1 MTTIKAFIK
10 SHPLLS
16 FYALAFAITWGGLIM
31 VVGGPSKIL
40 GNPDLLGP
48 RFAFV
53 MLAWLAGPSVASI
66 LMTCIVN
73 GSKGLRD
80 LFTRMTRWRVG
91 ARWYAV
97 ALLSAPLLVTA
108 ILFALSLS
116 SPEYL
121 PTILTTSDKG
131 ALLLQGIVGTFVGGI
146 FEELG
151 WTGFVT
157 HTLLRRMRHGVL
169 ATGLFVGVLWGVAH
183 LPLYYW
189 GASDDLSGA
198 LLVTVVAANVLAWF
212 PPYRVLMVWVYDRTE
227 SLLLAMLMHGSA
239 TGSLVI
245 LASLAGMALFIYT
258 LAFGAVLWIVV
269 GAVAL
274 ANHGH
279 LSRQP
284 RHRHL
289 ARLRLHGV
297 GWRETFRRRVPRDA
311 GSRSRARPS

>member
-1 MTTIKAFIK
+1 MKTIKAFI
-10 SHPLLS
+10 SGHPLLS

-31 VVGGPSKIL
+31 AVGGPSKIL
-40 GNPDLLGP
+40 GSPELLGT

-53 MLAWLAGPSVASI
+53 MLAWLAGPSVASV
-66 LMTCIVN
+66 LMTGVVN
-73 GSKGLRD
+73 GRKGLRD
-80 LFTRMTRWRVG
+80 LFARMTRWHVG

-97 ALLSAPLLVTA
+97 ALLTAPLLVTA

-116 SPEYL
+116 SPDYL

-151 WTGFVT
+151 WTGFAT
-157 HTLLRRMRHGVL
+157 PTLLRRMRYGVL

-189 GASDDLSGA
+189 GASGNLSGA
-198 LLVTVVAANVLAWF
+198 FLLAVVAANVLAWF

-245 LASLAGMALFIYT
+245 LASLAGMALFT
-258 LAFGAVLWIVV
+258 FLLAFGAVLWVVV

-274 ANHGH
+274 AKGGR

-284 RHRHL
+284 RQL
-289 ARLRLHGV
+289 L
-297 GWRETFRRRVPRDA
+297 RRRA
-311 GSRSRARPS
+311 A

>member
-1 MTTIKAFIK
+1 MKTIKAFIK
-10 SHPLLS
+10 GHPLLS

-31 VVGGPSKIL
+31 AVGGPSKIL
-40 GNPDLLGP
+40 GSPDLLGT

-53 MLAWLAGPSVASI
+53 MLAWLAGPSVASV
-66 LMTCIVN
+66 LMTGIVY
-73 GSKGLRD
+73 GRKGLRD
-80 LFTRMTRWRVG
+80 LFARMTRWHVG

-97 ALLSAPLLVTA
+97 ALLTAPLLVTA

-116 SPEYL
+116 SPDYL

-131 ALLLQGIVGTFVGGI
+131 ALLLQGIVGTLVGGI

-151 WTGFVT
+151 WTGFAT

-189 GASDDLSGA
+189 GASGDLSGA
-198 LLVTVVAANVLAWF
+198 FLLAVVAANVLAWF

-245 LASLAGMALFIYT
+245 FASL
-258 LAFGAVLWIVV
+258 GA
-269 GAVAL
+269 
-274 ANHGH
+274 
-279 LSRQP
+279 
-284 RHRHL
+284 
-289 ARLRLHGV
+289 
-297 GWRETFRRRVPRDA
+297 
-311 GSRSRARPS
+311 SRANRDNYYGGGRLE

>member
-1 MTTIKAFIK
+1 MKTIKAFIK
-10 SHPLLS
+10 GHPLLS

-31 VVGGPSKIL
+31 AVGGPSKIL
-40 GNPDLLGP
+40 GSPDLLGT

-53 MLAWLAGPSVASI
+53 MLAWLAGPSVASV
-66 LMTCIVN
+66 LMTGIVY
-73 GSKGLRD
+73 GRKGLRD
-80 LFTRMTRWRVG
+80 LFARMTRWHVG

-97 ALLSAPLLVTA
+97 ALLTAPLLVTA

-116 SPEYL
+116 SPDYL

-151 WTGFVT
+151 WTGFAT
-157 HTLLRRMRHGVL
+157 PTLLRRMRYGVL

-189 GASDDLSGA
+189 GASGDLSGA
-198 LLVTVVAANVLAWF
+198 FLLAVVAANVLAWF

-245 LASLAGMALFIYT
+245 LASLAGMALFT
-258 LAFGAVLWIVV
+258 FLLAFGAVLWVVV

-274 ANHGH
+274 AKGGR

-284 RHRHL
+284 RQL
-289 ARLRLHGV
+289 L
-297 GWRETFRRRVPRDA
+297 RRRA
-311 GSRSRARPS
+311 A